1 MLVGV
6 RGRCIPSYAG
16 GYLAQEMNGVDI
28 AMVKRVSEGES
39 GQFLIPHLLTI
50 PLFIFAC
57 LKGILILLV
66 A

>member
-16 GYLAQEMNGVDI
+16 GYLAQEMNGVDT

-39 GQFLIPHLLTI
+39 GRFLFCWIFSQKYIGNTYFY
-50 PLFIFAC
+50 LFSFR
-57 LKGILILLV
+57 
-66 A
+66 